1 MLRNSLGTNVVSRK
15 IQPFSAFGLKSSR
28 TRGNVLLASDIAEGF
43 NQGALTPGGSVQVE
57 ICTALW
63 LKA

>member
-1 MLRNSLGTNVVSRK
+1 MTRLPSIIGPGKDMQPKNRLPEATSLDTGIMS
-15 IQPFSAFGLKSSR
+15 
-28 TRGNVLLASDIAEGF
+28 SDIAEGF